1 MLKQVQHDKT
11 NDYAICATGSIN
23 PKNATCLP
31 PVGTGR
37 LDADLFSLR
46 KSQNGIVSFCPV
58 WQNNFMSRKKS
69 KSPKPVPTDFYQRS
83 KQKSPTPSQ
92 SKGEQPPSGNPDI
105 VKHLL
110 PILLILI
117 ISIAIYSNTL
127 KNGFVYYDEFTIV
140 NNTLIKNFSNISK
153 LFTKEYFTTSA
164 EMSYRPVV
172 TFTYFI
178 DYSLYGIK
186 PWGYHLTN
194 LILHAMNGV
203 ILYIFLTLFIQP
215 SQSSIFK
222 LLSPPLLISLL
233 FITHPVLTE
242 AVNAISFREDGLC
255 FLFFIS
261 ALIPYIVHRS
271 LLIAHCSKFKAF
283 CFQLLSL
290 SFYLLALLSKE
301 MAITF
306 PLIIILYEWIY
317 GKKIESPQTS
327 PPLQKGRVRVGS
339 LFNPYIIGYIAITCF
354 YLYLRFFLFHNPVE
368 ETLHGWL
375 LSERLMTLPYLILK
389 YLLLLIAPVS
399 LSADYVITPVN
410 SPFSLIFI
418 VSVFVVIL
426 LLITIYKSRQ
436 SNVGQGFSLALSFG
450 ISFFL
455 LTMLPVYNAIPI
467 VNPFA
472 ERYLYLPMVGF
483 SIIVGVGIHRIF
495 TIKPASPIGGG
506 GGGEGWFFKRQ
517 NLYILATSILILC
530 IYSFAVIQRNK
541 IWLNGY
547 SLWSDIVRKMP
558 ESSKAHYNMGNASC
572 EQGQLDEAIKELKL
586 ALSLKPDYAEAHNG
600 LGITYAK
607 QGQLDEAIKEYTLAL
622 TLKSNFAEAHNNL
635 GNVYEKQGQLD
646 EAIKEYKLALTIN
659 PDFAEAHN
667 NLGNV
672 YFKQGRI
679 EDAIKEYQI
688 AIELKPDYP
697 TAHINLGNAY
707 DDKGW
712 IKDAIKEYQIA
723 IELKPDFV
731 EAYNNLGLVYSK
743 QGKFD
748 DAIKNYLIAIRIKP
762 ELPEAYGNLGIAY
775 NMLGQVDEAIKAY
788 LTLLKLNPDDA
799 DAHFNLA
806 GFYHRKIGRA

>member
-1 MLKQVQHDKT
+1 MSKNKRLKKE
-11 NDYAICATGSIN
+11 AIRESDLSAQAGSQRVKESGIEG
-23 PKNATCLP
+23 KRQET
-31 PVGTGR
+31 
-37 LDADLFSLR
+37 
-46 KSQNGIVSFCPV
+46 KS
-58 WQNNFMSRKKS
+58 
-69 KSPKPVPTDFYQRS
+69 Y
-83 KQKSPTPSQ
+83 
-92 SKGEQPPSGNPDI
+92 
-105 VKHLL
+105 HL
-110 PILLILI
+110 ISISLILI

-127 KNGFVYYDEFTIV
+127 KNGFVYDDEFTIV

-178 DYSLYGIK
+178 DYAIYGIK
-186 PWGYHLTN
+186 SWGYHLTN
-194 LILHAMNGV
+194 VLLHALNGV
-203 ILYIFLTLFIQP
+203 ILYIFLTLFIQ
-215 SQSSIFK
+215 SYQSSIFK

-233 FITHPVLTE
+233 FATHPVLTE

-261 ALIPYIVHRS
+261 ALILYIS
-271 LLIAHCSKFKAF
+271 LKAQSSKLKATTF
-283 CFQLLSL
+283 SYILSCL
-290 SFYLLALLSKE
+290 FYFLALLSKE

-368 ETLHGWL
+368 ENISIWSF
-375 LSERLMTLPYLILK
+375 SERLMTIPYLILK

-399 LSADYVITPVN
+399 LSADYVITPIKSFI
-410 SPFSLIFI
+410 SPIFLVSMFAIILIAVMTYKLAPQSSPLPTGERDGVRGI
-418 VSVFVVIL
+418 VFGILFL
-426 LLITIYKSRQ
+426 LLT
-436 SNVGQGFSLALSFG
+436 L
-450 ISFFL
+450 
-455 LTMLPVYNAIPI
+455 LPVYNAIPI
-467 VNPFA
+467 SNPFA

-495 TIKPASPIGGG
+495 TIKTSSPIRGE

-646 EAIKEYKLALTIN
+646 EAIKEYKLALTGCT
-659 PDFAEAHN
+659 N
-667 NLGNV
+667 NIV
-672 YFKQGRI
+672 Y
-679 EDAIKEYQI
+679 
-688 AIELKPDYP
+688 
-697 TAHINLGNAY
+697 
-707 DDKGW
+707 
-712 IKDAIKEYQIA
+712 
-723 IELKPDFV
+723 
-731 EAYNNLGLVYSK
+731 
-743 QGKFD
+743 
-748 DAIKNYLIAIRIKP
+748 
-762 ELPEAYGNLGIAY
+762 
-775 NMLGQVDEAIKAY
+775 
-788 LTLLKLNPDDA
+788 
-799 DAHFNLA
+799 
-806 GFYHRKIGRA
+806 